1 MEENDINEEREERF
15 SAGLNDSF
23 AFFVSLE
30 REEKLKVL
38 GLSFFSTI
46 FTISFFLF
54 FGEEKIF
61 LAGKVEYF

>member
-38 GLSFFSTI
+38 GLSFFFPLSLR
-46 FTISFFLF
+46 FLSFFRF
-54 FGEEKIF
+54 FWQEK
-61 LAGKVEYF
+61 AEYF